1 MMVRMQGSS
10 SISVLPYRRT
20 LHARNGE
27 RRDDRRVVE
36 REHHYRIASH
46 RVIHRPFPVADAV
59 SRDAFPVLRRSTA
72 GSGTEPAASV
82 ANKREYQNTHRFND
96 HLLTEGTMVIIP
108 TIRISDR
115 IARGG
120 GSYPAGET

>member
-1 MMVRMQGSS
+1 MPGSS
-10 SISVLPYRRT
+10 NISVLPYRRT
-20 LHARNGE
+20 LHASQGE

-36 REHHYRIASH
+36 REHHYRNCHH

-59 SRDAFPVLRRSTA
+59 SRDSVSVLRRSTA

-82 ANKREYQNTHRFND
+82 RQKREYQNTHRFND
-96 HLLTEGTMVIIP
+96 HLLTEANEVIIP

-120 GSYPAGET
+120 GVIPAGET